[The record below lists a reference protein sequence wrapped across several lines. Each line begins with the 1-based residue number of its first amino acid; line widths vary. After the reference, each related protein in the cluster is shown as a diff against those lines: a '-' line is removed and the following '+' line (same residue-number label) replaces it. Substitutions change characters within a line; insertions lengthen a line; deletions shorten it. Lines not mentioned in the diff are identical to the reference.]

1 MQEARVSDFSTI
13 SRNAAVLLSLALLV
27 GCATS
32 STGRRQLILMDDA
45 TLEAQSAALY
55 GEMRQQ
61 MKVSTNEAQRN
72 FVLCVSNA
80 VTQSLQ
86 TDTPRYWEVTLF
98 EDPNANAFALPGAKI
113 GVYTGLLAVT
123 ENADQL
129 GAVIGHEIAHVLER
143 HANERASSNAIAG
156 TAVAI
161 GTEILAGGQAPA
173 NKQATQ
179 QILGQGAQILGLLP
193 YGRAHESEADQI
205 GVVLMA
211 AAGFNPAESVK
222 LWENMAAANSTQP
235 LEILSTHPAP
245 ATRIAKLT
253 AHLSTAM
260 PIYQQAIKNGRR
272 PSCRKA

>member
-1 MQEARVSDFSTI
+1 MSDFSTI
-13 SRNAAVLLSLALLV
+13 SRNAAALFSLALLV

-45 TLEAQSAALY
+45 TLEARSAALY

-80 VTQSLQ
+80 ITQSLQ

-113 GVYTGLLAVT
+113 GIYTGLLAVT

-179 QILGQGAQILGLLP
+179 QALGQGAQLLGLLP
-193 YGRAHESEADQI
+193 YGRAHESEADQLGI
-205 GVVLMA
+205 VIMA
-211 AAGFNPAESVK
+211 SAGFDPAESVR
-222 LWENMAAANSTQP
+222 LWENMAAANAVQQ

-253 AHLSTAM
+253 AHLSAAM
-260 PIYQQAIKNGRR
+260 PIYQQAIQNGRR
-272 PSCRKA
+272 PNCRKP